1 MASRFASKGDA
12 NVTPS
17 ERYTAREDI
26 AHLYEQ
32 RLAREAR
39 FREPSDAEIDTELKR
54 REDEKQ
60 EATDGD
66 AET

>member
-1 MASRFASKGDA
+1 M
-12 NVTPS
+12 TPS